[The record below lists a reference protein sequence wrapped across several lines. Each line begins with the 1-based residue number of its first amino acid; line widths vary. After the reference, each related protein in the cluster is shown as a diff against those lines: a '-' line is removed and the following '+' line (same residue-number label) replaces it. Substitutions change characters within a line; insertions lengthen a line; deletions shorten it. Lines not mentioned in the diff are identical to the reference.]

1 MYQVF
6 IPMHVRN
13 DHWHLLILK
22 FIKKEI
28 QILNSITSPVF
39 RDEIKENL
47 LVCNM
52 YMLNINTQ
60 YVI

>member
-1 MYQVF
+1 
-6 IPMHVRN
+6 MHVRN

-28 QILNSITSPVF
+28 QNLNSITSPVF